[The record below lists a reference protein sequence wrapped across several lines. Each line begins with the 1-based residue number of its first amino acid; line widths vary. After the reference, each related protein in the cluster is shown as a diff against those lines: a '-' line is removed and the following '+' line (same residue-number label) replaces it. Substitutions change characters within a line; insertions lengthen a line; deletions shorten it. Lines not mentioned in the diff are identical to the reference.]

1 MKRDLKHLKKK
12 PGLTLI
18 EVIISVA
25 LLAILSI
32 PIFVT
37 VNTNVKLSQKTEMS
51 QQATVIGQRVLEYLS
66 SINQLTLNDSGILQ
80 PVGLQ
85 LLFTKDLNSN
95 LVKAQG
101 KTKQNFD
108 IEIELKHLIENNHVE
123 SSNSTTNDLMKN
135 PQFKISQ
142 MQNREFSVNDRTI
155 SGINQLKIDEANNVS
170 LCNGEGV
177 CIQTTYENE
186 IVIQIDGSISNEQKV
201 LVINE
206 DRDSLKK
213 VYIQYEANQTKNLK
227 FEKESGEVS
236 ISYLTKSP
244 DILVGDDE
252 MAVETIEDLYEI
264 KVNIT
269 SSKIDQLLFK
279 GSTVT
284 NFNIYELGQE
294 GE

>member
-66 SINQLTLNDSGILQ
+66 SINQLTLNDSSILQ